1 VHAEA
6 DEEGGGPGPDL
17 GIPTTPDAVQRGPGS
32 PYGTIHD
39 NPIFKA
45 KEMDNLDDS
54 YNNEP
59 LRFRSMSELIGPTE
73 PEQVPRELSTSEGDR
88 LFGVSAEEPTSAME
102 ATKEA
107 VWHRA
112 MVAELQSIEENKIWS
127 LTNFPTDRRAIGLK
141 WVFKVKKNL
150 LDYSIKGPLAL
161 PYHLCFM
168 VGVAE
173 EGHLAW
179 YQSRGLEFNFLW
191 PRNFSL
197 RVFHPH

>member
-1 VHAEA
+1 
-6 DEEGGGPGPDL
+6 
-17 GIPTTPDAVQRGPGS
+17 
-32 PYGTIHD
+32 
-39 NPIFKA
+39 
-45 KEMDNLDDS
+45 
-54 YNNEP
+54 
-59 LRFRSMSELIGPTE
+59 
-73 PEQVPRELSTSEGDR
+73 

-102 ATKEA
+102 ATQEA

-150 LDYSIKGPLAL
+150 LDYSIKGHLAL
-161 PYHLCFM
+161 PYLLCFM

-191 PRNFSL
+191 PRTFSL